1 MLLAQ
6 IDSNLLTVL
15 AQFVLPLAA
24 FLVGFAIEVALIY
37 LVYLLITLPMR
48 RNERAKL
55 FIDLLE
61 LGLKENQTPESVII
75 SAASSNDNSLTV
87 RFHLLAAHL
96 QKGTRLSTA
105 LDKVPRFLP
114 PQIVGM
120 LTAGERIG
128 SVAKVLPAC
137 RRIIGDSVSQV
148 RGALNY
154 ILILGLVVSPAAI
167 VIPIML
173 NVMVIPKF
181 KEVFSGMLEGSQ
193 LPAFTQ
199 LVLGAS
205 HDMLLVQGAVIL
217 ATWFLLFAYIGGPRV
232 HRWFDSLV
240 LRGVPD
246 WIHFHLPWRRKRLQR
261 DFSAMLAILLDA
273 QVPESDAVA
282 LAAESVANSV
292 IYRRSEII
300 RAELARGVKLP
311 EAIRAIDDAG
321 ELRWRMA
328 NALRRGRGFLNALN
342 GWHEALDSK
351 AFQQEQA
358 AAQITT
364 AALVIFN
371 GIIVAAIVIGLFIP
385 LIALINSAALW

>member
-1 MLLAQ
+1 MLLAD
-6 IDSNLLTVL
+6 INSDLFTLLT
-15 AQFVLPLAA
+15 QFVVPLTA
-24 FLVGFAIEVALIY
+24 FLVGLAIEVTLIY
-37 LVYLLITLPMR
+37 LVYFLITLPMR

-55 FIDLLE
+55 FLDLLE
-61 LGLKENQTPESVII
+61 LGVKEGQTPESVII
-75 SAASSNDNSLTV
+75 SAASSNDLSLTV

-96 QKGTRLSTA
+96 QKGTRLSAA

-114 PQIVGM
+114 PQIVAM

-128 SVAKVLPAC
+128 SIAKVLPAC
-137 RRIIGDSVSQV
+137 RRITGDGVSQV

-181 KEVFSGMLEGSQ
+181 KEVFNGMLEGAQ
-193 LPAFTQ
+193 LPGFTQ
-199 LVLGAS
+199 WVLAAS
-205 HDMLLVQGAVIL
+205 QDILLVQALVIL

-232 HRWFDSLV
+232 HRWFHRL
-240 LRGVPD
+240 LRSVPD

-282 LAAESVANSV
+282 LAADSVANSV
-292 IYRRSEII
+292 IYRRAEII
-300 RAELARGVKLP
+300 GLELARGVKLP

-321 ELRWRMA
+321 ELRWRMS
-328 NALRRGRGFLNALN
+328 NALRRGRGFLSALN

-364 AALVIFN
+364 AALVLFN
-371 GIIVAAIVIGLFIP
+371 GIIVATIVIGLFIP